1 MARKAL
7 PVFAWDQ
14 PSLSMKELTPDE
26 AEDVLRVRHQ
36 AGAPHFHALVA
47 DDDDED
53 RLLTIW
59 QLGAAW
65 PVAEGLTVECA
76 ADGVEAL
83 EKISRG
89 RYALVILDW
98 DMPEQDGEAVLKA
111 IRANGLRVP
120 VVVVSGQRRENIKG
134 DLAALAATFAN
145 KNELDAGRFRSA
157 IRDSLQL
164 QAVRSPAEAKS
175 EPNGAANET

>member
-14 PSLSMKELTPDE
+14 RSLSMKELTPAE

-36 AGAPHFHALVA
+36 AGAPYFHALVA
-47 DDDDED
+47 DDDDDD
-53 RLLTIW
+53 RMLTIR

-83 EKISRG
+83 EKISHG
-89 RYALVILDW
+89 QHALVVLDW

-120 VVVVSGQRRENIKG
+120 VVVVSGQRRENIRS
-134 DLAALAATFAN
+134 DLTALAATFVN
-145 KNELDAGRFRSA
+145 KNELDADRFRSA
-157 IRDSLQL
+157 IQDSLQL
-164 QAVRSPAEAKS
+164 QAVQSPTGSKS
-175 EPNGAANET
+175 KPNGAATEA